1 MAEKFDPA
9 AYIAAYNKENYSRI
23 EMKVPKELKARWE
36 LQAKAAGQ
44 SLTAWLTERAAD
56 RVEGWAYTLV
66 RGDIEEAFGSA
77 ADYHFRVFGCRT
89 PAEMVAAIERTGAN
103 DAEFYVL
110 EDDGDGAD
118 TISNFLSRSK

>member
-1 MAEKFDPA
+1 MAEKFDQA
-9 AYIAAYNKENYSRI
+9 AYTAAYNKENYSRI
-23 EMKVPKELKARWE
+23 EMKVSKSKKARWE
-36 LQAKAAGQ
+36 LQAKAAGK
-44 SLTAWLTERAAD
+44 SLTAWLSDRADERLD
-56 RVEGWAYTLV
+56 GWSYTLIQ
-66 RGDIEEAFGSA
+66 GDINEAFTES

>member
-1 MAEKFDPA
+1 MAEKFDQA
-9 AYIAAYNKENYSRI
+9 AYTAAYNKESYSRI
-23 EMKVPKELKARWE
+23 EMKVSKELKARWE

-44 SLTAWLTERAAD
+44 SLTAWLTERASD
-56 RVEGWAYTLV
+56 LVEGWSYILIK
-66 RGDIEEAFGSA
+66 GDIEEAFDSA

-89 PAEMVAAIERTGAN
+89 PAEMVAAIERTGVN

-118 TISNFLSRSK
+118 TISNFLSRFK